1 MALFDNFL
9 DMLKGG
15 ANYALV
21 DKGIK
26 DVQSSGTTLRSD
38 IGNLANTLRTDLT
51 FKPYTVTSGAGSFSA
66 GPEGATSTLTPELQQ
81 MMAKLQEGAG
91 MFYDRSLADT
101 GTRAADITAQMEAA
115 MAPQRERERLALE
128 QRLMGQG
135 RLGVQTAAYGGTPEQ
150 LALAKAIEE
159 QRSANAFTARGQAMG
174 EQLQNYNIGQNM
186 FGLSFMPQQQNLAA
200 ANAGVPFAELL
211 NRTNQQRAVTTG
223 ELGVAGINAASNTEQ
238 QANALRLAQL
248 NQLAEGLFGAQ
259 QGEVGLLSSIFGGR
273 SPSNGG
279 LSIEGY
285 LDLMRRSGAKL

>member
-1 MALFDNFL
+1 MGLFDNFL
-9 DMLKGG
+9 NMLKGG

-38 IGNLANTLRTDLT
+38 IGNLANTLRSDLT
-51 FKPYTVTSGAGSFSA
+51 FKPYTVTSGTGTFTADTD
-66 GPEGATSTLTPELQQ
+66 GAKSTLTPELLQ
-81 MMAKLQEGAG
+81 MITKLQEGAG

-101 GTRAADITAQMEAA
+101 GTRAADITTQMEAA
-115 MAPQRERERLALE
+115 MAPGRERERLALE

-135 RLGVQTAAYGGTPEQ
+135 RLGVQTDAYGGTPEQ

-174 EQLQNYNIGQNM
+174 EQLQNYNIGQGM
-186 FGLSFMPQQQNLAA
+186 FGLSFVPQQQNFAA

-211 NRTNQQRAVTTG
+211 NRTNQQRAVTSG
-223 ELGVAGINAASNTEQ
+223 ELGAAAINAFSNTEQ

-259 QGEVGLLSSIFGGR
+259 QGEAGLLSSIFSGGTKFNDIPDSLR
-273 SPSNGG
+273 AILNLPA
-279 LSIEGY
+279 
-285 LDLMRRSGAKL
+285 R